1 MNPVRVGFFSLT
13 SGAVGGDDDSYLEWH
28 LLDHQP
34 EQYSI
39 PGIRLGTRWR
49 ADDECV
55 ALRLAASDD
64 LAPVRHAVSYLMT
77 EPVDDTLRQF
87 ARLGRRMAESGRLP
101 VRAVSNLLGAYHL
114 LQAHASPRVLVSPE
128 AIPFRPHLG
137 VVLLVESVR
146 GQPADVEAWAR
157 WHHAE
162 HVPGLLA
169 TPGVAGVL
177 SFRSSSLLGLGEDQG
192 RRYGM
197 PSWDPG
203 DRFVTVVHLDDAVA
217 PTTERLDPVLRTR
230 WRDGIVSP
238 DLAGPFR
245 SMVSFDAWR
254 SAAAVQQR

>member
-1 MNPVRVGFFSLT
+1 VNPVEVGFFSLT

-55 ALRLAASDD
+55 ALRLEASDE

-77 EPVDDTLRQF
+77 DPVDDTLRQF
-87 ARLGRRMAESGRLP
+87 ARLGRQLAEVGRMP
-101 VRAVSNLLGAYHL
+101 VRAVPHLLGAYDL
-114 LQAHASPRVLVSPE
+114 VQAHASPRVLVSAE

-137 VVLLVESVR
+137 VFLLVETIR
-146 GQPADVEAWAR
+146 GGSADVEAWAR

-162 HVPGLLA
+162 HVPALLGL
-169 TPGVAGVL
+169 PGVAGLL
-177 SFRSSSLLGLGEDQG
+177 SFRSSTLLGVGAEQG
-192 RRYGM
+192 VRYGM
-197 PSWDPG
+197 PLWDPG
-203 DRFVTVVHLDDAVA
+203 DRFVTVVHLDDDVA
-217 PTTERLDPVLRTR
+217 ATTERLEALVRTR
-230 WRDGIVSP
+230 WRGGVVAP

-245 SMVSFDAWR
+245 SMVRHDAWR
-254 SAAAVQQR
+254 SAAQQR